1 MNKKTSSSDK
11 SSNEKSA
18 PETQKSSTQIK
29 QAYQWGVIKYI
40 DKQGVLYRLV
50 SAPHD
55 GEDAVWSLSSGIRC
69 FEIQDGYVNFHGFS
83 GSIYRCQFQD
93 QGFSQ
98 QMLITILGWRATEV
112 ELGNDLDLMPFA
124 LFLKEWKSNKPRIS
138 GD

>member
-18 PETQKSSTQIK
+18 SETQKSSTQIK

-55 GEDAVWSLSSGIRC
+55 GEDAVWSLNSGIRC
-69 FEIQDGYVNFHGFS
+69 FEIQNGYVDFHGFS
-83 GSIYRCQFQD
+83 GSIYRCKFED

-98 QMLITILGWRATEV
+98 QMLITILGWRATELD
-112 ELGNDLDLMPFA
+112 LGSDLDLMPFA
-124 LFLKEWKSNKPRIS
+124 LFLKEWAAYKPRIV
-138 GD
+138 

>member
-1 MNKKTSSSDK
+1 MNKKTNSSDK

-18 PETQKSSTQIK
+18 PETQKLSTQIK

-40 DKQGVLYRLV
+40 DKEGVLYRLV

-55 GEDAVWSLSSGIRC
+55 GEDAVWSLNSGIRS
-69 FEIQDGYVNFHGFS
+69 FEIQDGYVDFHGFS
-83 GSIYRCQFQD
+83 GSIYRCKFQD

-98 QMLITILGWRATEV
+98 QMLITILGWRATEL

-124 LFLKEWKSNKPRIS
+124 LFLREWEAKTPRVM
-138 GD
+138 